1 MSLPQ
6 PIIKDPIVVELE
18 RICGIMAQ
26 PLKFLHANLNEANFS
41 VDQLK
46 KDDFPVFV
54 FVSTTKNR
62 TKINEAN
69 DYIRTAK
76 VICMILDKI
85 DGQTMDFS
93 SDAVNGVINRTRLL
107 ADNLIYHVNKS
118 PLSVNGGVEEFESDN
133 VYQELDA
140 NLFGQGISFDW
151 IVDTG
156 TNGYYN
162 SAP

>member
-1 MSLPQ
+1 MALPSNQ
-6 PIIKDPIVVELE
+6 VKDPIVVELE
-18 RICGIMAQ
+18 RVCGTLAQ
-26 PLKFLHANLNEANFS
+26 PLKFMHANLNEANFS
-41 VDQLK
+41 VDQLPK
-46 KDDFPVFV
+46 SDFPVFV
-54 FVSTTKNR
+54 FVATTKNR
-62 TKINEAN
+62 TKINEAGH
-69 DYIRTAK
+69 YIRTAK
-76 VICMILDKI
+76 VVCMILDKI

-93 SDAVNGVINRTRLL
+93 SDSVNGTINRTRLL
-107 ADNLIYHVNKS
+107 ADNLIYWLNRS

-151 IVDTG
+151 TVDTG